1 MGAIWRRRV
10 AARSGG
16 PSKKTRSGL
25 LRAGKAE
32 EDPMSDLPKFPTDM
46 TKYFTALK
54 MPTLPSMPEVAALME
69 THKRNLAALAA
80 ANKLIF
86 EGAQAITQRQVEV
99 IRRQVTD
106 VTEAAKMLAAPGDAR
121 ERAMRQADLM
131 KLAYEKSVADLREV
145 EDLLRKSSTEAL
157 DLVHHR
163 FIEAMDEVKAAV
175 DKTPSEG

>member
-1 MGAIWRRRV
+1 
-10 AARSGG
+10 
-16 PSKKTRSGL
+16 
-25 LRAGKAE
+25 
-32 EDPMSDLPKFPTDM
+32 MSDLSKFPTDM
-46 TKYFTALK
+46 TKYFTAMK
-54 MPTLPSMPEVAALME
+54 MPSMPEVAALME
-69 THKRNLAALAA
+69 THKRNLVALAA

-106 VTEAAKMLAAPGDAR
+106 VTEAAKMLSAPGDAK
-121 ERAMRQADLM
+121 ERTTRQADLM
-131 KLAYEKSVADLREV
+131 KQAYEKSVADLREV

-175 DKTPSEG
+175 DKASSEG

>member
-1 MGAIWRRRV
+1 
-10 AARSGG
+10 
-16 PSKKTRSGL
+16 
-25 LRAGKAE
+25 
-32 EDPMSDLPKFPTDM
+32 MSDLSKFPPDM
-46 TKYFTALK
+46 TKYFSSLK
-54 MPTLPSMPEVAALME
+54 MPSIPEVAALME

-106 VTEAAKMLAAPGDAR
+106 VTEAAKMLSAPGDAK
-121 ERAMRQADLM
+121 ERAVRQADLM
-131 KLAYEKSVADLREV
+131 KQSYEKSVADLKEV

-157 DLVHHR
+157 ELVHHR

-175 DKTPSEG
+175 EKAPEQG

>member
-1 MGAIWRRRV
+1 
-10 AARSGG
+10 
-16 PSKKTRSGL
+16 
-25 LRAGKAE
+25 
-32 EDPMSDLPKFPTDM
+32 MSDLSKFPPDM
-46 TKYFTALK
+46 AKYFTSMK
-54 MPTLPSMPEVAALME
+54 MPSMPEVAALME

-106 VTEAAKMLAAPGDAR
+106 VTEAAKMLSAPGDAK
-121 ERAMRQADLM
+121 ERAVRQADLM
-131 KLAYEKSVADLREV
+131 KQAYEKSVSDLKEV

-157 DLVHHR
+157 ELVHHR

-175 DKTPSEG
+175 EKAPEQG